1 MRSNLRDVEDAV
13 PYNKLQS
20 LNVGTDAY
28 CAVSLCH
35 FVTSPSHREEVFPG
49 GPPQADYIVSFI
61 VYCDYLHLIRQ
72 ASPATFPSRGRLKEA
87 KSNRRGDCAL

>member
-1 MRSNLRDVEDAV
+1 MRSALRDVEGAV
-13 PYNKLQS
+13 PYSKLQS

-49 GPPQADYIVSFI
+49 GPPQDSFREGTEALPSTADRI
-61 VYCDYLHLIRQ
+61 H
-72 ASPATFPSRGRLKEA
+72 
-87 KSNRRGDCAL
+87 RRGAPMCAPTVIQP